1 MKRFKFSFMSS
12 VLMMLLALFQVVQA
26 ASGNTLYPVYKDK
39 KSGYIDQSGNVVVDF
54 KYDRTSTFSEGYGL
68 VTIKKPEKKIHLI
81 DAKGEIVFEIPDNIS
96 RMKPFSHGLAAVKDK
111 ESRLFG
117 YMDTKGTIVIP
128 FQYDIAKDFSEGLAK
143 VEYKDDQGNRMVG
156 YIDTEGKQVFK
167 DDKWLKGNFSDGLAH
182 IRTIKNDKFFYG
194 FIDKSGKVVIEP
206 RFKKISPFSEGLA
219 FVEENGK
226 IQIIN
231 KQGEPEITFDFE
243 TGNHD
248 KFPMFSDGYAKLY
261 YKWKLP
267 GNKWGFI
274 NKDGEQAFPEL
285 AISSM
290 RTPFSEGRAWIM
302 LKGSKDLVLIDT
314 KGKVLVKVPNA
325 KKPEKFK
332 DGLSPVFMK
341 DKSIRYYNRDGELVW
356 K

>member
-1 MKRFKFSFMSS
+1 MRIFKLSFISS
-12 VLMMLLALFQVVQA
+12 VLITLLALFQVVQA
-26 ASGNTLYPVYKDK
+26 ASGEALYPVYKDK
-39 KSGYIDQSGNVVVDF
+39 KWGYIDQSGDVVVDF
-54 KYDRTSTFSEGYGL
+54 KYDRTSTFSEGFGL
-68 VTIKKPEKKIHLI
+68 VTIKKPEKKIYLI
-81 DAKGEIVFEIPDNIS
+81 DAKGEIVFEIPDSIS

-117 YMDTKGTIVIP
+117 YMDTKGNIVIP
-128 FQYDIAKDFSEGLAK
+128 FKYDTAKDFSEGLAK

-156 YIDTEGKQVFK
+156 YIDTEGKEVFK
-167 DDKWLKGNFSDGLAH
+167 ADKWLKGNFYEGLAH
-182 IRTIKNDKFFYG
+182 IRTVKNGKFVYG
-194 FIDKSGKVVIEP
+194 FIDKSGTVVIEP
-206 RFKKISPFSEGLA
+206 RFRKVAPFSEGLA
-219 FVEENGK
+219 FAKENGK
-226 IQIIN
+226 ILMID
-231 KQGEPEITFDFE
+231 KKGEPVITFDFE
-243 TGNHD
+243 TGDFD
-248 KFPMFSDGYAKLY
+248 KFPMFSNGYAKLY

-274 NKDGEQAFPEL
+274 NKDGELAFPEL

-302 LKGSKDLVLIDT
+302 LRGSKDLVLIDT
-314 KGKVLVKVPNA
+314 KGKVLVKVPDA

-341 DKSIRYYNRDGELVW
+341 DRSIRYYDRDGELVW

>member
-1 MKRFKFSFMSS
+1 MRTFKFSFMSS
-12 VLMMLLALFQVVQA
+12 VLIILLALFQVAQA
-26 ASGNTLYPVYKDK
+26 ASNGVLYPVYKDK
-39 KSGYIDQSGNVVVDF
+39 KWGYIDQSGNVVVDF

-68 VTIKKPEKKIHLI
+68 VTIKKPEKKIYLI
-81 DAKGEIVFEIPDNIS
+81 NAKAEIVFEIPENIS
-96 RMKPFSHGLAAVKDK
+96 RMNPFSQGLAVVKDK
-111 ESRLFG
+111 ESRLYG
-117 YMDTKGTIVIP
+117 YMDTKGEIVIP
-128 FQYDIAKDFSEGLAK
+128 FKYSTAKNFSEGLAK
-143 VEYKDDQGNRMVG
+143 VEYKDQQGNRLKG
-156 YIDTEGKQVFK
+156 YIDTTGNLVFK
-167 DDKWLKGNFSDGLAH
+167 ADKWLKGNFHDGLAH
-182 IRTIKNDKFFYG
+182 IRTVKNDKFVYG

-206 RFKKISPFSEGLA
+206 RFRKIAPFSEGYA
-219 FVEENGK
+219 FAKENDK
-226 IQIIN
+226 ILMIN
-231 KQGEPEITFDFE
+231 KKGEPVITFDFE

-274 NKDGEQAFPEL
+274 NKEGKQAFPNL

-314 KGKVLVKVPNA
+314 KGNVLVKVPDA

-341 DKSIRYYNRDGELVW
+341 DRSIRYYDRDGELVW